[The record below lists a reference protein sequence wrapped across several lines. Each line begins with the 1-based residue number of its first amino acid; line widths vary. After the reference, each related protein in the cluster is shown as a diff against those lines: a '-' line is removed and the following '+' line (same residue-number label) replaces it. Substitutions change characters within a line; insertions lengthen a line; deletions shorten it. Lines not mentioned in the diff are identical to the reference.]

1 MYTLSFTFNICHD
14 NSNEFQLRYWKQQD
28 FFCHRSYMHVQ
39 GSQISSSATPNQEIK
54 LQRSHADPDL
64 CVLPLSL
71 HQTSLQSLLN
81 CTLWNLLFI
90 NLIVYLCM
98 NKKNIMQNE
107 KKNVDGILV
116 LNIITLVLVLVP
128 IIADNN
134 TLLKFWSI
142 TSLTCVLICANTQ
155 IKTHQTYCWT
165 RRSWCQ
171 HWWKYSFFL
180 ISWICTVFVV
190 GM

>member
-1 MYTLSFTFNICHD
+1 MY
-14 NSNEFQLRYWKQQD
+14 E
-28 FFCHRSYMHVQ
+28 
-39 GSQISSSATPNQEIK
+39 QEK
-54 LQRSHADPDL
+54 YNAE
-64 CVLPLSL
+64 
-71 HQTSLQSLLN
+71 
-81 CTLWNLLFI
+81 W
-90 NLIVYLCM
+90 
-98 NKKNIMQNE
+98 

-165 RRSWCQ
+165 RRSCCQ
-171 HWWKYSFFL
+171 HWWKYSVFM

-190 GM
+190 GIYRYLLINLYDCICTIDNKCVNVPYMYVEHEFWEMITVAVLC